1 MESQVQQ
8 VSCTPILLLR
18 HSTLRPLSAVPS
30 IFRLLASFRGEN
42 LSGDSDSHV
51 GLRVE
56 PMLCFPGT
64 RRSSGFHLFSCHA
77 SRRAGRNAFLDQP
90 CGPSAPLVWHGL
102 CHVVLSTA
110 TLFTATLRS
119 SQKLAG
125 GLPVCLMARAADRPS
140 VSSVSYCASPS
151 WSIVT
156 GMLCNGAC
164 LDTNGPSGVLHVAPP
179 TCEKHIRWFDSI
191 ASTDDPTT
199 RRARMVT
206 YLRWTPEVD
215 VSPTAAHVCFGSTS
229 RFLLRS
235 QQAQGHAVW
244 REQPQMCPPTDR
256 AAL

>member
-1 MESQVQQ
+1 M
-8 VSCTPILLLR
+8 PR
-18 HSTLRPLSAVPS
+18 GARDAMLSWINRAV
-30 IFRLLASFRGEN
+30 R
-42 LSGDSDSHV
+42 
-51 GLRVE
+51 
-56 PMLCFPGT
+56 
-64 RRSSGFHLFSCHA
+64 
-77 SRRAGRNAFLDQP
+77 
-90 CGPSAPLVWHGL
+90 PLVWHGL
-102 CHVVLSTA
+102 CHAVLSTA

-164 LDTNGPSGVLHVAPP
+164 LDTNGPSGVLRPVGLHVAPP

>member
-1 MESQVQQ
+1 MTVR
-8 VSCTPILLLR
+8 PAPLLLVSIFWR
-18 HSTLRPLSAVPS
+18 KAINSRSAVLPYYCFDSTLRPLSAVPS

-90 CGPSAPLVWHGL
+90 CGPSAPLVWHAL

-125 GLPVCLMARAADRPS
+125 DLSVCLMARAADRPS

-164 LDTNGPSGVLHVAPP
+164 LDTNGPSGVLRPVGLHVVPP

-199 RRARMVT
+199 RRASMVT
-206 YLRWTPEVD
+206 YCVGPPRWTCRRPQLMFVL
-215 VSPTAAHVCFGSTS
+215 AARPGSS
-229 RFLLRS
+229 
-235 QQAQGHAVW
+235 
-244 REQPQMCPPTDR
+244 
-256 AAL
+256 